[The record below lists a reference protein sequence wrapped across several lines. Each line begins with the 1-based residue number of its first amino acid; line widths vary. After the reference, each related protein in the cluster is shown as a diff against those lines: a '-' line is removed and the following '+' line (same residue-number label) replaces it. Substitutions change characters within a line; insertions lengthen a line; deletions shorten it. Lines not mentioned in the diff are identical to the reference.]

1 MIIPGQFGFNCPS
14 GFREEGTRNT
24 PKISAPPSAIGKNS
38 HEIPKK
44 KLRPPSQL
52 EKL

>member
-1 MIIPGQFGFNCPS
+1 MSYLPDQGRIQGGD
-14 GFREEGTRNT
+14 TRNT

-44 KLRPPSQL
+44 KLRLPSQL